1 MGAFLDLKSYATV
14 PISVKPGSGKN
25 IVHLDRAE
33 TTTPPE
39 QLCSA
44 TARMLDLRTLLE
56 MPLMVLGI
64 QMKPEQNTHQEEH
77 LWPDRAKVA
86 GIEVV
91 RIPLRRPIDFAIT
104 ATELTPEDFAGTIW
118 DFVQPVRNWIVI
130 IHIHIKSITG
140 NPRLSVH
147 PQLQPLLD
155 KIRKSSAPPRDST
168 FRVNVSPGVCPIT
181 GSYDVAEAAHIIQRT
196 LNFELVDAALRLLFD
211 DLDSTSSESSAVTAL
226 FHYRTERI
234 LHQKLDEAANGIY
247 LSPSLHRIFDQRR
260 TIWFLR
266 QRCYILGPPVC
277 YDELAGFDPP
287 CPSLYKVRKIKTG
300 DDFKALWEEQLLHEQ
315 QVSPLRCLGLS
326 ETQECLLHLS
336 ALLSFFT
343 LFMAQNK
350 AMKNML
356 ERLGVGS
363 DGDLTAN
370 PNEEPR
376 RRKRSTEGEREV
388 PSTVSPANSDDCTE
402 TGMYSDLDSDSEEES
417 EWDEDEENRRR
428 LLHDDTLA
436 LLLMKHNL
444 TSGVGRICV

>member
-33 TTTPPE
+33 TATRPD

-56 MPLMVLGI
+56 MPLMVLGV
-64 QMKPEQNTHQEEH
+64 QLKPEQNTHQEEH

-91 RIPLRRPIDFAIT
+91 RIPLRQPIDFAIT

-155 KIRKSSAPPRDST
+155 EIRKSSAPPRDPT

-181 GSYDVAEAAHIIQRT
+181 GSYDAAEAAHIIQRT
-196 LNFELVDAALRLLFD
+196 LNFELVDTALSLLFRAGSP
-211 DLDSTSSESSAVTAL
+211 LPESTAIRPL
-226 FHYRTERI
+226 FYYRWHKI
-234 LHQKLDEAANGIY
+234 LHQNLDEAANGIY

-266 QRCYILGPPVC
+266 QQCYILGPPIC

-343 LFMAQNK
+343 LFMAQNR
-350 AMKNML
+350 ATKNML

-370 PNEEPR
+370 PNEGPR

-388 PSTVSPANSDDCTE
+388 PSTVSPANSDDFTE
-402 TGMYSDLDSDSEEES
+402 SSFDAEFDSDSEEES
-417 EWDEDEENRRR
+417 EWDEDEENRQK
-428 LLHDDTLA
+428 LLHNDTLA